1 MLTDLILNLFVPKTG
16 KEYNIE
22 ERIRC
27 GVVSGIVGIA
37 CNVLLAV
44 VKIILAVV
52 SGSIAMGAD
61 AVNNLSDAG
70 SSIITV
76 AGFRLSSRPPDA
88 EHPFGHGRT
97 EYVAGLVV
105 SLLIMGLGITFLK
118 DSVVAIFRPG
128 KMSADFL
135 LITIFAC
142 TILVKCFLFFFYR
155 RVAKKIHSD
164 VIRAAAYDSLS
175 DCLGTGVVILSLILN
190 LYIDFPLDG
199 CAGVIVAGL
208 ILWSGAGV
216 LKDTVS
222 KLLGESPDHA
232 LVEKLRKTLLEC
244 PGIDGV
250 HDIIIHNYGENSYYV
265 TAHAEI
271 ACEGDRFSAHD
282 ILERAEVAV
291 AKVLPVHL
299 LLHGD
304 PYSKKD
310 PEVIYWRSRLENA
323 VADYNSEFKVYDFRI
338 SKNSVS
344 NKVDLLSFH
353 LLIPRGF
360 PVPEE
365 EIHTLLQE
373 RMKGY
378 EKDLSLQIQFLNSYV
393 G

>member
-1 MLTDLILNLFVPKTG
+1 MLTDLILKLFVPKTG
-16 KEYNIE
+16 KEYNTE
-22 ERIRC
+22 ERTRC
-27 GVVSGIVGIA
+27 GVVSGFVGIIS
-37 CNVLLAV
+37 NVLLAA

-128 KMSADFL
+128 KMSADLL
-135 LITIFAC
+135 LITIFSC

-155 RVAKKIHSD
+155 RVAKLIHSD

-190 LYIDFPLDG
+190 LYIDFPVDG

-222 KLLGESPDHA
+222 KLLGESPDHT
-232 LVEKLRKTLLEC
+232 LVEKLRKTLLAC

-271 ACEGDRFSAHD
+271 SCEGDRFSAHD
-282 ILERAEVAV
+282 ILERAEVSV

-373 RMKGY
+373 RMKEY